1 MIDEAKFYVESYQ
14 EILKKNGCTLMAY
27 GWIDQKRRNLI
38 NFLVYCPKGTN
49 FSFKFVDV
57 WEASKIAKLLY
68 KLFKELVICIELEIN
83 VHMVTDNAYNY
94 ITASKLLMEEF
105 ASIFWSPSSV
115 YCINLKL

>member
-57 WEASKIAKLLY
+57 
-68 KLFKELVICIELEIN
+68 
-83 VHMVTDNAYNY
+83 
-94 ITASKLLMEEF
+94 
-105 ASIFWSPSSV
+105 
-115 YCINLKL
+115 